1 MKMCARGITGQSA
14 CQVPI
19 QEYLHKASKNP
30 TTVRCIC
37 SALLLAIAASATLAA
52 QNTVDQATSQT
63 TRLTAPI
70 ELTHGRPFVTVKVN
84 GKGPFRFIIDTGTG
98 AEAFVSGELA
108 DELNLPVV
116 GQVHLSDPSKQGGQR
131 APIVLIQS
139 LEVAGVTFT
148 AVRATRHALSAGEG
162 SCDGLLGFELF
173 RDYLLTLDFPSRRM
187 TLASGA
193 LTPDGEQ
200 SVLPFRM
207 PDGIPIIPLHI
218 GELQIEALIDSGG
231 SGLNLP
237 ARIVSR
243 LKFDSDPAMYG
254 IAESLSTRFELKAA
268 QLASDV
274 HLGSYTF
281 SRPFVEINSAFP
293 LANLGSCAMQ
303 NFVLTFDQKDGLVRF
318 ESQQQIMH
326 LGATPMR
333 VTMERVPSDP
343 PPPNYT
349 LVPVG

>member
-162 SCDGLLGFELF
+162 SCDGLLGFE
-173 RDYLLTLDFPSRRM
+173 
-187 TLASGA
+187 
-193 LTPDGEQ
+193 
-200 SVLPFRM
+200 
-207 PDGIPIIPLHI
+207 
-218 GELQIEALIDSGG
+218 
-231 SGLNLP
+231 
-237 ARIVSR
+237 
-243 LKFDSDPAMYG
+243 
-254 IAESLSTRFELKAA
+254 
-268 QLASDV
+268 
-274 HLGSYTF
+274 
-281 SRPFVEINSAFP
+281 
-293 LANLGSCAMQ
+293 
-303 NFVLTFDQKDGLVRF
+303 
-318 ESQQQIMH
+318 
-326 LGATPMR
+326 
-333 VTMERVPSDP
+333 
-343 PPPNYT
+343 
-349 LVPVG
+349 